1 MLRKLVSILAFALM
15 LVIAPT
21 SCTLIDDDRSDCV
34 QDFTVHY
41 EVTLHTNLST
51 QVQTVLRNRTETEV
65 ADILMDSLKSIFR
78 EFASDVDLSFYSN
91 KTRKYHDEIV
101 LNSGQKYIELDLPA
115 DNYRHLALANLK
127 MEPEVSSMDNDRVD
141 LAYLSQVDKDTI
153 DIHQVGFFSARKD
166 MNIQYN
172 VDQVF
177 DVSLYMVNC
186 ASILVVCTDNVQYR
200 DMKVYSS
207 DFANGFYIND
217 SIFTYTAN
225 PIVRDHRISTPP
237 RDRELF
243 YAVTFPSCD
252 TAEEAQTMTRG
263 GDETV
268 GDIEGRIWRKYVYV
282 TMPDGSVTR
291 TVVNATEPLK
301 AGQATIVYAYM
312 KSNGGIVSPNV
323 DVTTSIQLNW
333 KDGLEIEN

>member
-21 SCTLIDDDRSDCV
+21 SCTIIDDDRSDCV

-51 QVQTVLRNRTETEV
+51 QVQTVLRNRAEMKV
-65 ADILMDSLKSIFR
+65 ADILMDSLKNIFR
-78 EFASDVDLSFYSN
+78 EYASDVELSFYIDN
-91 KTRKYHDEIV
+91 DRKYHDEIIV
-101 LNSGQKYIELDLPA
+101 NSGQKYIELDLPA

-127 MEPEVSSMDNDRVD
+127 MEPQVIPMHNDRADV
-141 LAYLSQVDKDTI
+141 AYLSQVDKDTI
-153 DIHQVGFFSARKD
+153 DIHSVGFFSARKD
-166 MNIQYN
+166 INILYN

-186 ASILVVCTDNVQYR
+186 ASILVVCTDNVAYR

-207 DFANGFYIND
+207 DFANGFYVND
-217 SIFTYTAN
+217 SVFTYTAN

-237 RDRELF
+237 TNRELF

-252 TAEEAQTMTRG
+252 TAEQAQTMTRA

-268 GDIEGRIWRKYVYV
+268 GDDKGRIWRKFVYV

-291 TVVNATEPLK
+291 TVVNATQPLL
-301 AGQATIVYAYM
+301 AGQATIVYAYL
-312 KSNGGIVSPNV
+312 KPNGGIVSPNV
-323 DVTTSIQLNW
+323 DVSTSIQLNW
-333 KDGLEIEN
+333 KDGLEIEY